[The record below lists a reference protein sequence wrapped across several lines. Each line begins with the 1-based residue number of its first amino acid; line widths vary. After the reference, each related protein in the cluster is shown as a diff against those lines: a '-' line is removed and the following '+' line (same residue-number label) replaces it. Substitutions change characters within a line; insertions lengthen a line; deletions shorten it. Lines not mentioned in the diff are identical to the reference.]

1 MHVILQVHVGYKNP
15 KTYILTP
22 QRKKLGKAV
31 ARRSHKQVA
40 TECMKNESSFW
51 HAVRIVGNRVN
62 EEIRAISS
70 SQNALV
76 YQSKNSLNGFKW
88 DKHLKI
94 FLTSAPVLLCLLKS
108 ATKTRGIRSNRSAV
122 IGMSIALLLKHR
134 NPKINLIQ
142 RMISFILYA
151 GQCSKQVSSILAYH
165 AHLCHRTF
173 ICRHFSGYRN

>member
-40 TECMKNESSFW
+40 MECMKNESSFW

-62 EEIRAISS
+62 EDIRAISV
-70 SQNALV
+70 V
-76 YQSKNSLNGFKW
+76 YQSKNSLNGFEW
-88 DKHLKI
+88 DKHLMI
-94 FLTSAPVLLCLLKS
+94 FSTSAPVLLRLLKS

-122 IGMSIALLLKHR
+122 IGMSIAYE
-134 NPKINLIQ
+134 PQ
-142 RMISFILYA
+142 D
-151 GQCSKQVSSILAYH
+151 
-165 AHLCHRTF
+165 
-173 ICRHFSGYRN
+173 